1 MQEETGGK
9 LKVWV
14 FGWLNPQGFEQS
26 VKLAEALGAPAVLLW
41 ESGYVGLPPA
51 NEPLVQSM
59 NQYSTSR

>member
-26 VKLAEALGAPAVLLW
+26 VKLAEAMGAPAVLLW
-41 ESGYVGLPPA
+41 EEMGS
-51 NEPLVQSM
+51 E
-59 NQYSTSR
+59 RR